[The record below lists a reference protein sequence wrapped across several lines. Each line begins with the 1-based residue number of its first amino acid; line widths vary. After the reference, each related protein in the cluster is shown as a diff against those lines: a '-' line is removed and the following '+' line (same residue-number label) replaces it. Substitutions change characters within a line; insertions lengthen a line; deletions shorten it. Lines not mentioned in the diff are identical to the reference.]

1 MWVGQ
6 MSCFVNVHEASRNV
20 VVHHP
25 HLISRLLFPLI
36 GFFLCVLVYS
46 NSCCRLS
53 TGGCWIALR
62 VKWAWACGGSYYSDG
77 VVLSRHIRW
86 LYASGWFVGEGM
98 SCG

>member
-1 MWVGQ
+1 M
-6 MSCFVNVHEASRNV
+6 C
-20 VVHHP
+20 
-25 HLISRLLFPLI
+25 
-36 GFFLCVLVYS
+36 S

-77 VVLSRHIRW
+77 VVSSRHIRW

-98 SCG
+98 SCGWPVHLVAGVAWEQRVLLGC